1 MAGRSANVAYEESNL
16 RRRPDAA
23 VPVRAGGPQRAEVP
37 VASRQVPPE
46 VVIATDNDAREVRER
61 FETILRRLPPSVGR
75 VLRTD
80 PSLMMNDAY
89 LSTYPSLVAFLKQF
103 PEVRQNG
110 AFYLANVSPGLWE
123 APAPPDPRG
132 DALRLWRETL
142 QVAALFS
149 GFTIITFTLI
159 WIVRTLVEYRRWY
172 RTSKIQT
179 EVHNKLMDR
188 FNSNEDM
195 LAYIQT
201 PVGRRF
207 LEAAPAPAESP
218 VRPVGAP
225 LSRILWSIQAGVVL
239 AAAAVG
245 LLFVSGR
252 VIEEIAQPMFAIG
265 VLALAVGAGFV
276 VSAFAS
282 FLLSRRLGLLEA
294 PPAAAR
300 EHSAGVSGS

>member
-1 MAGRSANVAYEESNL
+1 MMLPFAAELSAA
-16 RRRPDAA
+16 
-23 VPVRAGGPQRAEVP
+23 QRVEAP
-37 VASRQVPPE
+37 LASRQPAE
-46 VVIATDNDAREVRER
+46 VVLATDNDAREVRER
-61 FETILRRLPPSVGR
+61 FETLLRRLPPSVGR
-75 VLRTD
+75 VLKTD
-80 PSLMMNDAY
+80 PSLMTNDPY
-89 LSTYPSLVAFLKQF
+89 LATYPSLAAFLKQY
-103 PEVRQNG
+103 PEVRPNA
-110 AFYLANVSPGLWE
+110 AFYLANVSGGFWE
-123 APAPPDPRG
+123 PPVAPDPRS

-149 GFTIITFTLI
+149 GFTVATFTLI

-172 RTSKIQT
+172 RASKIQT

-218 VRPVGAP
+218 ARPVGAP

-239 AAAAVG
+239 AAGAVG

-252 VIEEIAQPMFAIG
+252 VIDEIAQPMFAIG

-276 VSAFAS
+276 VSAAAS
-282 FLLSRRLGLLEA
+282 FLLSRRLGLLET
-294 PPAAAR
+294 PASGAR
-300 EHSAGVSGS
+300 EHSAGASGS